1 MACCR
6 SLLARKLALWYILLG
21 TIVILPLTYSVA
33 FGCQFINVGFDSKN
47 TAFQGLNIFKT
58 SVYAE
63 AQTGSNDLGKFL
75 GCVNYSQYWED
86 QTEDIGF
93 TIARIAGRLLLVFI
107 TLATV
112 TNICVQCFSKH
123 GKSHLWNFMR
133 ICYIMAF
140 FCQASMY
147 VMFASDMCT
156 DTNNEQKCW
165 PGQNGIV
172 GVVNSVLLLGMVVTT
187 MVSFPP
193 SNPVFQC
200 WENDE
205 NSCSDSDDGS
215 TGSDEDDDDEN
226 ATKSKS
232 IGGGGSV
239 SDGVSLFGGSRTSRR
254 SRAQQSR
261 MTEEEEIS
269 IAEKGLSTA
278 SSKLKGLVISSFK
291 SNRSSISGSKI
302 QKISSASSYQSMS
315 VPGVEKYLVKS
326 ESGSISNKSVRSKT
340 SQKSVSGSVST
351 VEPYLVTE
359 NNGSGEDASIVTSSD
374 KASASSQ
381 RSSNNSQCSF
391 RSKIKTA
398 SESVTGSLAPFFSN
412 KTAEISNFI
421 EQLVEITELTE
432 GGRRVKTEKKGTQI
446 ELVDEYPKKADGE
459 IQSNPSSDLVK
470 IRTEYYDL
478 GSRTVKEISH
488 SDGSCT
494 VITTIL
500 ANPASDEPVPTEQ
513 QVSEVNSNKNNKD
526 IMSSAGSIRTPSSSK
541 SSAMARQEKI
551 DP

>member
-1 MACCR
+1 M
-6 SLLARKLALWYILLG
+6 
-21 TIVILPLTYSVA
+21 ILPLTYSVA

-172 GVVNSVLLLGMVVTT
+172 GVVNSVLLLGMVATT

-326 ESGSISNKSVRSKT
+326 GSGSISNKSVRSKT

-446 ELVDEYPKKADGE
+446 ELVDEYPKKTDGE